1 MKDPSGKH
9 TKTITTTL
17 FIKNMVCKCCI
28 RVLKEDLEKTGIK
41 VNNIILGE
49 AEIEYDPSNI
59 NLQKIE
65 EIISD
70 DGFELIVNKEKILV
84 EQIKL
89 AVIELIHYYNNANS
103 LLRNSDY
110 LIEKL
115 GYSYQHLSSI
125 FSKHEKST
133 LEKYIILQKIEKVKE
148 LIEFENITLSEI
160 SFMMGYSSVQYLSN
174 QFKSITGISVTDYKK
189 SEYKNRKQL
198 DQLI

>member
-1 MKDPSGKH
+1 MKDLSEKH
-9 TKTITTTL
+9 PKTITTAL

-28 RVLKEDLEKTGIK
+28 RVLKEDLEKAGVK
-41 VNNIILGE
+41 VNKLMLGE
-49 AEIEYDPSNI
+49 AEIEYDPGKISFKN
-59 NLQKIE
+59 IE
-65 EIISD
+65 EIIKN
-70 DGFELIVNKEKILV
+70 DGFELIVNKEKIMV

-89 AVIELIHYYNNANS
+89 AVIELIHYYNNSNS

-115 GYSYQHLSSI
+115 GYSYQHLSSV

-198 DQLI
+198 DRLI